1 MAQNEVDRN
10 PRAALVIIV
19 PEAEPL
25 VGDFRAKHDPIA
37 ALGLPAHITI
47 NFPFIPGVD
56 PTADTL
62 DRLRKTFAE
71 AQPFAFTLDHIGRF
85 PNVVYLAPTPSAPFV
100 QLAERI
106 ADEFPESPPYGGQFD
121 DITPHLTFAY
131 SSDSDT
137 LDSVEQAFSETAS
150 AHLPL
155 NAAAN
160 QVWLMDDTSGR
171 WHKRVS
177 FSLGARY

>member
-10 PRAALVIIV
+10 PRAALVVLV

-25 VGDFRAKHDPIA
+25 VGDLRAKHDPIA

-85 PNVVYLAPTPSAPFV
+85 PNVVYLAPAPPDPFV
-100 QLAERI
+100 QLIQQI

-160 QVWLMDDTSGR
+160 HVWLMDDTSGR
-171 WHKRVS
+171 WQKRVS

>member
-10 PRAALVIIV
+10 PRAALVVIV

-25 VGDFRAKHDPIA
+25 VGDLRAKHDPIA

-56 PTADTL
+56 PGADTL
-62 DRLRKTFAE
+62 VRLRKTFAE

-121 DITPHLTFAY
+121 DITPHLTVAS
-131 SSDSDT
+131 SSDTD
-137 LDSVEQAFSETAS
+137 LLASVEQAFTDTAS
-150 AHLPL
+150 PHLPL
-155 NAAAN
+155 NAAADK
-160 QVWLMDDTSGR
+160 VWLMDDTSGR
-171 WHKRVS
+171 WQKRVS
-177 FSLGARY
+177 FSLGAR